1 MILVSLDI
9 KDHVIR
15 LVSIERGTG
24 VPILL
29 DGYEASAT
37 GSPTLSA
44 TAAQN

>member
-24 VPILL
+24 VRSCWTAMR
-29 DGYEASAT
+29 ASAT